1 MKNLLSVAISLAQFT
16 GASLWSSLQDS
27 VIFAVWATES
37 SRNRPFGRVSLGNR
51 WSISRNRRIFPLKSF
66 APKEIMAF
74 GGKSLNFP
82 LKTAIS
88 LIFGRLLAPWPK
100 THQILGKL
108 ASKREKCKLFWPFG
122 PKITT
127 FSTFDGFFP
136 SFLEILLDFYYFA
149 LFGKIM

>member
-1 MKNLLSVAISLAQFT
+1 MPDEIYCHQPMPLPSRISSLKSSRSLALSPKLLWNWP
-16 GASLWSSLQDS
+16 GANFVIDFPSL
-27 VIFAVWATES
+27 E
-37 SRNRPFGRVSLGNR
+37 NRPS
-51 WSISRNRRIFPLKSF
+51 
-66 APKEIMAF
+66 KEIMAF